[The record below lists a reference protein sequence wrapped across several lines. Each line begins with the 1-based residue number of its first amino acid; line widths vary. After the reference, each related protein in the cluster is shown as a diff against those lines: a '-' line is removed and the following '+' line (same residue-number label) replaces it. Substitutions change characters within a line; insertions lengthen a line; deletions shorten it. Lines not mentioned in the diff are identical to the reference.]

1 MMPIWGSTVPNS
13 ASFYA
18 HVCVSP
24 ALQSLGIS
32 ADSHSMLVAFKTKLE
47 KTQTQIMYYI
57 WRLTARPNKA
67 GDEMTSGSM
76 NEVSLASGLRRRVG
90 NETL

>member
-1 MMPIWGSTVPNS
+1 MLPIWESTVPDS
-13 ASFYA
+13 VSFYA
-18 HVCVSP
+18 LFCVSP
-24 ALQSLGIS
+24 ALQNLGIS

-67 GDEMTSGSM
+67 GNEMTSGH
-76 NEVSLASGLRRRVG
+76 E
-90 NETL
+90 